1 MKSKIVSILVLTSIF
16 IMIFLVLGCNGVTP
30 RPSAYE
36 GSAHWAFEKAQPEI
50 NNFDLNAELY
60 WVMGAAVWKDGCLP
74 ANTGSWSFTCW
85 SSSRQE
91 ICDVVV
97 NCSGNTSTSTRTSI
111 NPPSTGSGQPIPA
124 GWVNST
130 VVFDAIPP
138 SEQIDDYANL
148 VAFNLHDYGENTI
161 AAGQAV
167 WAINFTSSNNQLVM
181 WNGTYLGTAP

>member
-1 MKSKIVSILVLTSIF
+1 MSKLTREGLSLTVYKEGIYKEGIMKSKIVSILVLTSIF

-91 ICDVVV
+91 ICCQPVARDDSLAVLITQRFEYFGAIFLRNRVVAGTPFRV
-97 NCSGNTSTSTRTSI
+97 IQGDTFWIAFGNELCYIT
-111 NPPSTGSGQPIPA
+111 
-124 GWVNST
+124 
-130 VVFDAIPP
+130 F
-138 SEQIDDYANL
+138 
-148 VAFNLHDYGENTI
+148 
-161 AAGQAV
+161 
-167 WAINFTSSNNQLVM
+167 
-181 WNGTYLGTAP
+181 